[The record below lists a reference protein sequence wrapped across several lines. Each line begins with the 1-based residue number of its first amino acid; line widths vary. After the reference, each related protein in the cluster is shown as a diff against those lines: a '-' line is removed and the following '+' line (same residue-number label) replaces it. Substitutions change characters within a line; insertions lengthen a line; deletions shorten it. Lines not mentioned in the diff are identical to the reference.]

1 MFRHELTFAHP
12 QDICINEYDEVN
24 HWLRAT
30 WQGFVTHQDATQGAV
45 ECLKVMRITHAPYLL
60 NDNSQ
65 IIGPWFDSVEW
76 LERVWVPQAARLGLR
91 YVAHVMQPDA
101 NADITTVALRHP
113 DSLPFELQIFDTANE
128 AQEWLKTCQVAA
140 SM

>member
-24 HWLRAT
+24 QWLRAT
-30 WQGFVTHQDATQGAV
+30 WQGFITHLDAAQGAI
-45 ECLKVMRITHAPYLL
+45 ECLKVLRITHAPYLL

-65 IIGPWFDSVEW
+65 IVGPWFDSVEW
-76 LERVWVPQAARLGLR
+76 LEHVWVPQAERLGLR

-101 NADITTVALRHP
+101 NADITTVAVRNP
-113 DSLPFELQIFDTANE
+113 ESISFELQIFRQIEDAE
-128 AQEWLKTCQVAA
+128 EWLKTCQVSAEI
-140 SM
+140 